1 MSITVP
7 YVYAFWKAMTAEVK
21 NKGQDDNSQ
30 GRLLEAIF
38 VDRLPPSRETEFWV
52 QGVILKQQI
61 QGSPC
66 V

>member
-38 VDRLPPSRETEFWV
+38 VDRLPPRRETEFWV